1 VGADPNLVTETLEI
15 VFDRE
20 ERVDP
25 ATREGLR
32 AALRAAPED
41 VDGAVDGLVAA
52 GHLVEDGGALRLT
65 SSGRDRAV
73 VAVRR
78 HRLTERLLLDVIGLD
93 WWKVHHEA
101 ERWGGVISDE
111 VEQRLVDLL
120 GDPGTCPH
128 GNPIPG
134 SRNRPDQRE
143 AIRLDRAP
151 AGPVHV
157 VRITEE
163 LEADDEALRLLERCG
178 FVPGRDAELK
188 GASSGGVE
196 VAGAVTDETLPPHV
210 AAQTY
215 VAPR

>member
-1 VGADPNLVTETLEI
+1 MGADPNLVTESLEI
-15 VFDRE
+15 LLDRE
-20 ERVDP
+20 ERGEP
-25 ATREGLR
+25 ATRDALRAGLR
-32 AALRAAPED
+32 AEP
-41 VDGAVDGLVAA
+41 GAVDAA
-52 GHLVEDGGALRLT
+52 LDELRDTGSLIEEDGVLRLT
-65 SSGRDRAV
+65 DDGRRGAV

-101 ERWGGVISDE
+101 ERWEGVISDE
-111 VEQRLVDLL
+111 VEKRLIEILD
-120 GDPGTCPH
+120 DPGTCPH

-134 SRNRPDQRE
+134 SANRPVHPD
-143 AIRLDRAP
+143 AVRLDRAP
-151 AGPVHV
+151 VGPVHV

-188 GASSGGVE
+188 QASEHGVE
-196 VAGAVTDETLPPHV
+196 VAGSVADAALPPHV

>member
-1 VGADPNLVTETLEI
+1 MPADPSLVTETLEI
-15 VFDRE
+15 VFDRD
-20 ERVDP
+20 ERADA
-25 ATREGLR
+25 ATRDGLR
-32 AALRAAPED
+32 STLRADDED
-41 VDGAVDGLVAA
+41 VDAAVDELVAE
-52 GHLVEDGGALRLT
+52 GDLVDDEGALRLT
-65 SSGRDRAV
+65 PPGRHRAV

-78 HRLTERLLLDVIGLD
+78 HRLTERLLLDVIGLE

-101 ERWGGVISDE
+101 ERWEGVVSDE
-111 VEQRLVDLL
+111 IEQRLVDLL

-134 SRNRPDQRE
+134 SRNRPDQRA
-143 AIRLDRAP
+143 AIRLDAAP
-151 AGPVHV
+151 TGPVHV

-178 FVPGRDAELK
+178 FMPGRDAELK
-188 GASSGGVE
+188 ATGRDGVE
-196 VAGAVTDETLPPHV
+196 VAGTVTDALLPPHV